1 MSVLLPTYVPC
12 RLNLL
17 KFLGR
22 SKDGWLCSKFRSLD
36 TILEDTNKGAE
47 TRHLNIA
54 QKFNCGFG
62 LKEVNVAVMFVH
74 YLYC

>member
-1 MSVLLPTYVPC
+1 M
-12 RLNLL
+12 
-17 KFLGR
+17 
-22 SKDGWLCSKFRSLD
+22 DGWLCSKFRSLD

-62 LKEVNVAVMFVH
+62 LKEVNVAVMFAH